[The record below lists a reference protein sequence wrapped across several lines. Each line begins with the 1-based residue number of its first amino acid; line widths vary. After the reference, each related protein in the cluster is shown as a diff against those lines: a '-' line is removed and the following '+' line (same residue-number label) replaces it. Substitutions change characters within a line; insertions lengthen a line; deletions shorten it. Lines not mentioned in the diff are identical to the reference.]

1 MRKPKISKLK
11 PNVHRILFD
20 IAEERGSTVH
30 EILVSAVEFYNW
42 LDDTVKDG
50 FSLLIERDGEQ
61 RKVVLPPNIMGKK
74 R

>member
-1 MRKPKISKLK
+1 MKKPKISKLK
-11 PNVHRILFD
+11 PNIHRILFD
-20 IAEERGSTVH
+20 IAEERGTTVH

-50 FSLLIERDGEQ
+50 FSLLIEKDGEQ
-61 RKVVLPPNIMGKK
+61 RKVVLPSDMMGEK